1 MGLEDVKSDILNEA
15 EQKSNRIVEEAE
27 EEADEIVEEAKRE
40 AERIREEAETE
51 AEEKAESIRKKAL
64 SNARMKA
71 KQVKLREK
79 QKHLDQAFEEFRE
92 QLDELTAGEREKF
105 VESCYDRANFDVGK
119 VRGSEA
125 FEDAVPDDFEEADID
140 GIVLVSED
148 GERRIDF
155 TFDRIVQDY
164 RENHRKDVSEELF
177 Q

>member
-1 MGLEDVKSDILNEA
+1 
-15 EQKSNRIVEEAE
+15 EEGE
-27 EEADEIVEEAKRE
+27 
-40 AERIREEAETE
+40 
-51 AEEKAESIRKKAL
+51 ESIRKKAL

-71 KQVKLREK
+71 KQIKLREK

-92 QLDELTAGEREKF
+92 QLDELTAEEREKF
-105 VESCYDRANFDVGK
+105 VESCYDRASFEVGK
-119 VRGSEA
+119 VRGSEE
-125 FEDAVPDDFEEADID
+125 FEDVIDQRSVDFEQADID
-140 GIVLVSED
+140 GVVLVSED

>member
-1 MGLEDVKSDILNEA
+1 MGLDDVKSDILNEA
-15 EQKSNRIVEEAE
+15 EQKADRIVEGAE
-27 EEADEIVEEAKRE
+27 EEADEIVEEAEEK

-51 AEEKAESIRKKAL
+51 AEEEAKSIRKKSL

-71 KQVKLREK
+71 KQIKLREK

-92 QLDELTAGEREKF
+92 QLDDLTEEERERF
-105 VESCYDRANFDVGK
+105 VESCYDRASFEVGK

-125 FEDAVPDDFEEADID
+125 FKDVVSDDFEEVDIG
-140 GIVLVSED
+140 GIILVSED
-148 GERRIDF
+148 GDRRIDF

-177 Q
+177 E